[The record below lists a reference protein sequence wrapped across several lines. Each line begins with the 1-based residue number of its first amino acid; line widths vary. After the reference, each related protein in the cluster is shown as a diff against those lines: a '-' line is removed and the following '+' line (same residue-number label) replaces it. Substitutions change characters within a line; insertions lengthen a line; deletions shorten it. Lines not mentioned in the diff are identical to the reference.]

1 MSTVW
6 QRTFATT
13 IGLAA
18 VAMLG
23 CSDPDTRFGSPG
35 GLAGKQ
41 LPAPVLQGDGG
52 APPPPVDS
60 GPPPEAGPPVDAG
73 PCAKSWKTDIFPS
86 MLAAGPWQCG
96 SAGACHGGAQ
106 APSITADATTTYNN
120 LAAYTMKFAPA
131 DAGLGLPFILPGST
145 DQTKSAIYCNL
156 SGTTCGTEMP
166 LVTTGAQSLGIMEIA
181 TLGTWVQCGSP
192 NN

>member
-6 QRTFATT
+6 YCTFATSL
-13 IGLAA
+13 GLAA
-18 VAMLG
+18 IAALG
-23 CSDPDTRFGSPG
+23 CSDAETRFGSPG

-60 GPPPEAGPPVDAG
+60 GPPPEGGPPVDAG
-73 PCAKSWKTDIFPS
+73 PCLKSWKTDIFPN
-86 MLAAGPWQCG
+86 MLAAGHWQCG
-96 SAGACHGGAQ
+96 ATGACHGGAQ
-106 APSITADATTTYNN
+106 APSITADATVTYNN

-145 DQTKSAIYCNL
+145 DSTKSAIDCNL
-156 SGTTCGTEMP
+156 SGSACGTEMP
-166 LVTTGAQSLGIMEIA
+166 LVTAGALTLSGLEVQ